1 MNSRIRSNASLS
13 GVVEEMLYDASNS
26 DEISAGYAERA
37 FSRVDMNRGAAFLA
51 WNPRRTPNILVC
63 MSCQYPVLKTR

>member
-13 GVVEEMLYDASNS
+13 GVVEEMPYDASNW

-37 FSRVDMNRGAAFLA
+37 FSRVDMKRGAAFLA
-51 WNPRRTPNILVC
+51 WNPRRMPNILDC
-63 MSCQYPVLKTR
+63 MSCQYLFLKAR